1 MKPSAEK
8 NNKSAGR
15 WQRLSGS
22 RLSYPAVWLFW
33 IAVWFLLS
41 LLVHRELLL
50 PGPLQVVQKL
60 VSMMLTGAFW
70 SSVALSLLRILGGIL
85 AALILGVLLAILTEY
100 SSLAKAL
107 FSPLMLLVRSTP
119 VVSFIILALIWLGRD
134 ILPLF
139 ISALMVLPVVWA
151 NVSAGIAGRDPQLM
165 EMARVYRLPRG
176 RVFRRITVPSVLP
189 HFRTA
194 LRSALGLGW
203 KAGIAAEVLTVPKQA
218 IGRMIYESKLYLET
232 TELFAWT
239 LTVILLSFVIERL
252 LLRLVLL
259 PGSGREAVIPCSVPK
274 VQDVSGQKEDAGR
287 A

>member
-1 MKPSAEK
+1 MKPSREK
-8 NNKSAGR
+8 EHHSAVGRQDVSGR
-15 WQRLSGS
+15 WLS
-22 RLSYPAVWLFW
+22 RPAVWLFW

-41 LLVHRELLL
+41 LLVNRELLL
-50 PGPLQVVQKL
+50 PGPLQVLRKL
-60 VSMMLTGAFW
+60 GSMMVTGAFW

-85 AALILGVLLAILTEY
+85 AALILGVLLAVLTEH
-100 SSLAKAL
+100 SSIAKAL
-107 FSPLMLLVRSTP
+107 LSPIMLLVRSTP
-119 VVSFIILALIWLGRD
+119 VASFIILALIWLGRD

-151 NVSAGIAGRDPQLM
+151 NVSAGIAGRDPQLL
-165 EMARVYRLPRG
+165 EMARVYGLSRW

-189 HFRTA
+189 HFRAA
-194 LRSALGLGW
+194 LSSALGLGW

-239 LTVILLSFVIERL
+239 LTVILLSFFIERL

-259 PGSGREAVIPCSVPK
+259 PGSGRQAGTPGAVPK
-274 VQDVSGQKEDAGR
+274 MQEDSGQKEVADHA
-287 A
+287 